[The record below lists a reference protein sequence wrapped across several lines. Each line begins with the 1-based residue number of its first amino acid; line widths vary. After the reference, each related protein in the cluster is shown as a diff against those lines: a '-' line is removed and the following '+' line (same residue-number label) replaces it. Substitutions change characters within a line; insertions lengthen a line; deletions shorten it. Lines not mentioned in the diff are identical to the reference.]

1 MKILKE
7 SIQGNDTRYLDELPE
22 KERKEIF
29 EKIKNKAFEIT
40 DSNSERIQ
48 YIEDAA
54 NSRVCDLEDF
64 LGEELLKEEK
74 EDEKMTEADEKRAKH
89 IARYR
94 KILNLGEDVEITE
107 DNLDEWTLRHTAM
120 VEKCNY
126 DQLRAELLGQEWN
139 GY

>member
-1 MKILKE
+1 MKVLKE
-7 SIQGNDTRYLDELPE
+7 SVQDTRYLDELPE

-48 YIEDAA
+48 YIEDAMT
-54 NSRVCDLEDF
+54 SRVCDLEDF
-64 LGEELLKEEK
+64 LEESLFKEEK
-74 EDEKMTEADEKRAKH
+74 EDKKMTLEDEKRNKR
-89 IARYR
+89 INRYR
-94 KILNLGEDVEITE
+94 KILNLGEDVDITE
-107 DNLDEWTLRHTAM
+107 DNLDEWALRHTAM